1 MEDLKTLKGE
11 VDSIIFKSEDTG
23 FCVLMLNCDNDLITV
38 VGEMGD
44 VEEGEDLVVTGEF
57 TSHQKFGEQFKVH
70 IFERSLPTTSA
81 AIQRYLASG
90 AISGVGPVLAK
101 KLVNKF
107 GDDTLDIIENTPDRL
122 TEIDGITVKK
132 AEKISQ
138 EFKTT
143 FAARSL
149 MSYLNKFEIE
159 TSYGIKGVEAL
170 GQHCRA
176 DYKIKPLCALYSG
189 RRSVIFPCGRSC
201 GKV

>member
-159 TSYGIKGVEAL
+159 TSYGIKAWKRWGNTAE
-170 GQHCRA
+170 QI
-176 DYKIKPLCALYSG
+176 IKSNPYVLCIQT
-189 RRSVIFPCGRSC
+189 R
-201 GKV
+201 

>member
-132 AEKISQ
+132 AEKYL
-138 EFKTT
+138 
-143 FAARSL
+143 RS
-149 MSYLNKFEIE
+149 S
-159 TSYGIKGVEAL
+159 
-170 GQHCRA
+170 
-176 DYKIKPLCALYSG
+176 KPLLPQGLLCHILTNS
-189 RRSVIFPCGRSC
+189 R
-201 GKV
+201 

>member
-90 AISGVGPVLAK
+90 CNIRRRAC
-101 KLVNKF
+101 
-107 GDDTLDIIENTPDRL
+107 TC
-122 TEIDGITVKK
+122 KK
-132 AEKISQ
+132 ACEQ
-138 EFKTT
+138 V
-143 FAARSL
+143 R
-149 MSYLNKFEIE
+149 
-159 TSYGIKGVEAL
+159 
-170 GQHCRA
+170 
-176 DYKIKPLCALYSG
+176 G
-189 RRSVIFPCGRSC
+189 RYP
-201 GKV
+201 

>member
-1 MEDLKTLKGE
+1 
-11 VDSIIFKSEDTG
+11 
-23 FCVLMLNCDNDLITV
+23 
-38 VGEMGD
+38 MGD

-132 AEKISQ
+132 AEKNISGVQ
-138 EFKTT
+138 NHFCRKV
-143 FAARSL
+143 
-149 MSYLNKFEIE
+149 SY
-159 TSYGIKGVEAL
+159 
-170 GQHCRA
+170 
-176 DYKIKPLCALYSG
+176 
-189 RRSVIFPCGRSC
+189 VIS
-201 GKV
+201 